1 MNPMITIENMTKV
14 YGGVSAVNNISLQV
28 QPAEIFGLVGHN
40 GAGKTTTIEC
50 LEGFRTPTSGR
61 IRVLGLDPQTQ
72 TRQLRQRIG
81 IQHQHAELPD
91 RIKVRE
97 ALDVFAAMYDR
108 SVDYDLL
115 IDQLGLGE
123 KRNTTFAKLSGGQKQ
138 RLFIALALIN
148 KPDLVFLDEL
158 TTGLDPLARRDIW
171 TLIQSIRERGTTVL
185 LSTHFMDE
193 AERLCDRIA
202 IMKRGRIVALDTPA
216 NLKLVL
222 SAAEGAQTNQP
233 TLEDVFIHLTGEEV
247 VE

>member
-1 MNPMITIENMTKV
+1 MNPVITIENMTKM
-14 YGGVSAVNNISLQV
+14 YGNVTAVNNISLQV

-50 LEGFRTPTSGR
+50 LEGFRNPTSGT
-61 IRVLGLDPQTQ
+61 IRVLGLNPQTH

-97 ALDVFAAMYDR
+97 VLDVFAAMYHR
-108 SVDYDLL
+108 AADYDLL

-123 KRNTTFAKLSGGQKQ
+123 KRDARFASLSGGQKQ

-148 KPDLVFLDEL
+148 QPDLVFLDEL
-158 TTGLDPLARRDIW
+158 TTGLDPLARRDNW
-171 TLIQSIRERGTTVL
+171 ALIESIRERGTTVV

-202 IMKRGRIVALDTPA
+202 IMRQGRIVALDTPA

-222 SAAEGAQTNQP
+222 SAAGGAQTNQP
-233 TLEDVFIHLTGEEV
+233 TLEDVFIHLTGQEAV
-247 VE
+247 A

>member
-1 MNPMITIENMTKV
+1 MKTVITIDNLTKK
-14 YGGVSAVNNISLQV
+14 YGDVTAVDNISFQV

-50 LEGFRTPTSGR
+50 LEGFHTPTSGH
-61 IRVLGLDPQTQ
+61 IRVLGLNPLTQ

-91 RIKVRE
+91 RIKVWE

-108 SVDYDLL
+108 SADYNAL
-115 IDQLGLGE
+115 IGQLGLGE
-123 KRNTTFAKLSGGQKQ
+123 KRNVYFAKLSGGQKQ

-171 TLIQSIRERGTTVL
+171 RLIESIREDGTTVL
-185 LSTHFMDE
+185 LSTHYMDE

-202 IMKRGRIVALDTPA
+202 IMKRGFLVALDTPA
-216 NLKLVL
+216 NLKT
-222 SAAEGAQTNQP
+222 QYNQP
-233 TLEDVFIHLTGEEV
+233 TLEDVFIHLTDEEIIA
-247 VE
+247 